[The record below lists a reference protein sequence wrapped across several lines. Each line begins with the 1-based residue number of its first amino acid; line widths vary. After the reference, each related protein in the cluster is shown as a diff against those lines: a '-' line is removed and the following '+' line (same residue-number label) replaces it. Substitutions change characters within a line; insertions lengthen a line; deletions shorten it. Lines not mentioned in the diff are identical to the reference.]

1 MLAQCDL
8 MGFIPI
14 TNSDRARVFYID
26 KLKLQF
32 ASNDP
37 FALVVRANGNDIRLT
52 HMEAFT
58 PAPYT
63 VCGWKVADI
72 DAAARELTA
81 AGISF
86 EKYPFVEDPSGIW
99 TAPGGAR
106 IAWFKDPD
114 GNVLSISQHPSE

>member
-14 TNSDRARVFYID
+14 TNSDRAHDFYVG

-32 ASNDP
+32 ISDDQ
-37 FALVVRANGNDIRLT
+37 FALVVRTNGNDIRLT
-52 HMEAFT
+52 HMETVT

-63 VCGWKVADI
+63 ICGWKVPDI
-72 DAAARELTA
+72 EAAAKDLTA
-81 AGISF
+81 AGVSL
-86 EKYPFVEDPSGIW
+86 EKYPFVKDPSGIW
-99 TAPGGAR
+99 TAPGGAK

-114 GNVLSISQHPSE
+114 GNLLSISQHS